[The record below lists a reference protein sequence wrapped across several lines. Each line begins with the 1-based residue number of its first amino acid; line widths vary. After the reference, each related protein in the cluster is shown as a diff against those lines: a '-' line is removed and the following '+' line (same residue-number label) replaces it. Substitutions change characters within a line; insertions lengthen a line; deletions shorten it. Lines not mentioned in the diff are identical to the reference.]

1 VLASFRE
8 EFVTDDRASLLRS
21 LRHLEQ
27 KLAAQDADLRSAQYE
42 MQRVA
47 QAAKRGQWAE
57 AQLSRIWES
66 TFGPGGAALWHTRL
80 LGKKLQGEIERRIR
94 RARNGAAERQG
105 KSAIQASTASVNAS
119 GDERQPDIFCF
130 PIIDWHFRY
139 QRPQQLM
146 SRLAR
151 RGRRVFWVA
160 PWFRG
165 AGPPV
170 DVEELAPGV
179 WEVSLRG
186 PDLDLYG
193 AAPDE
198 ATAEQMANRLV
209 DLAREIG
216 VGEAAQVVE
225 LPFWWPVVR
234 RLREK
239 SGWRVVYDC
248 MDDYGAFSLHN
259 AQTSSLEAAIIQTA
273 DVILASSRP
282 LQEKIARSG
291 RQATLVRNACDYEHF
306 AVVTLRRSDRPVVGY
321 YGAIADWFDSDLVAD
336 LAERRADWDFLLIGS
351 TFSADVSRL
360 RELPNVQ
367 LAGEKPYS
375 DLPRWLSRFDVAILP
390 FRRGPLTE
398 ATNPVKAYEIMAA
411 GLPLVSV
418 PLPEMV
424 EFGDLVR
431 LASTPEE
438 FERQIRAELENLD
451 ESIVERRRAFARGQ
465 TWEERVRQ
473 VDELISSKA

>member
-1 VLASFRE
+1 M
-8 EFVTDDRASLLRS
+8 TDDRAFLLRS
-21 LRHLEQ
+21 IQLLEQ
-27 KLAAQDADLRSAQYE
+27 KLAAQEADLRSAQYE
-42 MQRVA
+42 MQKLA
-47 QAAKRGQWAE
+47 QGAKRGQWAE
-57 AQLSRIWES
+57 AQLSRIWGS
-66 TFGPGGAALWHTRL
+66 TFGPGGTALWHTRL
-80 LGKKLQGEIERRIR
+80 LAKKLQDEVARRIR
-94 RARNGAAERQG
+94 RARNEAAERRG
-105 KSAIQASTASVNAS
+105 RTAPPTSTASGTAS

-130 PIIDWHFRY
+130 PIIDWHYRY

-146 SRLAR
+146 SRLGQ

-165 AGPPV
+165 TGPPV

-179 WEVSLRG
+179 WQVSLRG

-198 ATAEQMANRLV
+198 ATAEQMANGLV
-209 DLAREIG
+209 DLARESG
-216 VGEAAQVVE
+216 VREAVQVVE

-234 RLREK
+234 RLRERP
-239 SGWRVVYDC
+239 GWRVVYDC
-248 MDDYGAFSLHN
+248 MDDYGAFSLHSVR
-259 AQTSSLEAAIIQTA
+259 TSSLEAAIIQTV

-306 AVVTLRRSDRPVVGY
+306 AVVSPRRSGRPVVGY

-336 LAERRADWDFLLIGS
+336 LAERRVDWDFLLIGS

-360 RELPNVQ
+360 RELPNVH
-367 LAGEKPYS
+367 LAGEQPYS
-375 DLPRWLSRFDVAILP
+375 ELPRWLSRFDVAILP
-390 FRRGPLTE
+390 FRRTPLTE

-424 EFGDLVR
+424 DFGDLVR
-431 LASTPEE
+431 LASTPAE
-438 FERQIRAELENLD
+438 FEREIRGELANRD
-451 ESIVERRRAFARGQ
+451 EAKAERRRAFARGQ
-465 TWEERVRQ
+465 TWDARVEMFEALLPSRF
-473 VDELISSKA
+473 